1 MTWLRRFLAEPLFQF
16 LVIGVLLFGGYS
28 LLQMREGDPEPE
40 TIVVSSGRIAQLAE
54 IFSRT
59 WQRQPTP
66 EEMRGL
72 VDTFVKE
79 EIFYREGR
87 KLGLDE
93 DDTVFRRRLQQK
105 MEFLM
110 EPSPAELAPGEGELE
125 AFLAAHRDAY
135 RLPAQVAFAQ
145 VFVDPRK
152 HDDAPTEAT
161 RLLSELRDAGGDV
174 DPGTLGDWTLLPAA
188 MPLSSEPR
196 IATTFGEDFAGAL
209 IAAPVGEWTGPVRS
223 SFGLHVV
230 RIGER
235 EAGRDP
241 AFSEVADFV
250 RRDWEDQRRREIAE
264 QRYDRLREG
273 YTVVVEDMPPKQ
285 AASVEADGTG
295 Q

>member
-1 MTWLRRFLAEPLFQF
+1 MAAWLRRLVAEPLFQF
-16 LVIGVLLFGGYS
+16 LVIGALVFGAYS
-28 LLQMREGDPEPE
+28 LLQGKGDPEPE
-40 TIVVSSGRIAQLAE
+40 TIVVSAGRMAQLAE

-72 VDTFVKE
+72 VDSFVRE

-125 AFLAAHRDAY
+125 AFLAAHREAY
-135 RLPAQVAFAQ
+135 RLPAEVAFAQ
-145 VFVDPRK
+145 VFVDPGK
-152 HDDAPTEAT
+152 HDDAPAEAE
-161 RLLSELRDAGGDV
+161 RLLSELRDGGAAV
-174 DPGTLGDWTLLPAA
+174 DPATLGDRTLLPAA

-196 IATTFGEDFAGAL
+196 IAATFGEDFAKAL
-209 IAAPVGEWTGPVRS
+209 VAAPVGAWTGPVAS

-230 RIGER
+230 RVDER
-235 EAGRDP
+235 EAPRDP

-264 QRYDRLREG
+264 QRYDLLREK
-273 YTVVVEDMPPKQ
+273 YTVVVED
-285 AASVEADGTG
+285 EAPETSPRVDAGGTG